1 MPNKNGHMTFE
12 EFTGISDPTTNER
25 MSDILMREYYK
36 CFAQRYIFL
45 KKTIL
50 GSVAVDRISNL
61 LSKRGEVS
69 DDKIFDEIQYVIDKY
84 RTKASDVVW

>member
-12 EFTGISDPTTNER
+12 EFTGNRNLTTDES
-25 MSDILMREYYK
+25 MSDILMHEYYK
-36 CFAQRYIFL
+36 CFAHRYVFL

-50 GSVAVDRISNL
+50 GSVAIDRISDL
-61 LSKRGEVS
+61 LNKRGEVS